1 MIQAKELRIGDY
13 LQSETEAWGSSRS
26 KLTYIKVESIN
37 NDGINISTGYDGCIE
52 HEYSFDVFLGKPPE
66 GIPLTPEIL
75 EKCGFVKTLSGS
87 YTIMDEDCW
96 LTTIIG
102 GYNYSKCYSSNTGEF
117 FEVGQVKY
125 LHQLQNLYFALTGEE
140 LNIQL

>member
-1 MIQAKELRIGDY
+1 MIKKEELRIGNKVNYHNDST
-13 LQSETEAWGSSRS
+13 LFTVIEIDTLGIRVVNEEQETWIE
-26 KLTYIKVESIN
+26 
-37 NDGINISTGYDGCIE
+37 YDCF
-52 HEYSFDVFLGKPPE
+52 SP
-66 GIPLTPEIL
+66 IPLTPEIL

-102 GYNYSKCYSSNTGEF
+102 GYIYSKCYSSNTGEF

-125 LHQLQNLYFALTGEE
+125 LHQLQNLYFALTGIE
-140 LNIQL
+140 LTIKL